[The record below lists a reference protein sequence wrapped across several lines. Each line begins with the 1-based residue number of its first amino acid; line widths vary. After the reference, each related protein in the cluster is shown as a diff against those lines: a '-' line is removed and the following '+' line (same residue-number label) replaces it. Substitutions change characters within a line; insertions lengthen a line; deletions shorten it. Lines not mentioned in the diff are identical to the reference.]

1 MQISPINAFGRNN
14 LVYNTG
20 YHSKNIE
27 KKSENASVSFGSS
40 HITSNELFKNY
51 VNSAKISFERKS
63 NMREFE
69 LNLSMEE
76 LQDRTSKDR
85 LGTKKFLT
93 PESPEYLGLAEGDKK
108 ALAHLVK
115 AANHIEHVNM
125 QLDCHDNLAFKD
137 YLEREVAKG
146 NEQAKLTKI
155 LFDAQKGIC
164 AVDRMSH
171 KFSLAKGVEELPG
184 KGVYPKDLSKE
195 EFHNILIKMLNN
207 GKADEVR
214 KILTQRSV
222 VERKGDELVGI
233 DYVDKFKE
241 DFSKAADEI
250 ELAAKTSTNPDFN
263 EFLLLQAKALR
274 TADPMLDAYAD
285 KKWAT
290 LQDTPLEFTITRENY
305 ADEMTGTVIENPE
318 LQALL
323 EKHDI
328 SPIPKDFL
336 GGRVGIVNKEGT
348 ENLLAIKKYLPEIAK
363 LMPYADEYEQNIS
376 EDSNQTMVDVDMVQ
390 AAGDVGEYRGGIT
403 LAENLPNNDK
413 MSIQIGGG
421 RRNVYHRQ
429 IRFISDMSK
438 LQERLD
444 KILDKDQHKY
454 YLDEASHW
462 FTIGHEN
469 AHSLGPKNS
478 QEGLGKYRNIIE
490 ENKADMAALA
500 FVDELTKMGMYTP
513 EQCDQILL
521 TSVVD
526 EFLKS
531 KPNMSQA
538 HRVRTVMQNKYF
550 EERGVYDIVD
560 GKIHVN
566 LDKVVPAAKEMLA
579 EIVRIQIDGD
589 FEKAEKYVNDNF
601 VWTEKMDI
609 IAQKLQEIDKN
620 LNGRLETKLADEL
633 AK

>member
-513 EQCDQILL
+513 EQRDQILL

-609 IAQKLQEIDKN
+609 IAKKLQEIDKN

>member
-51 VNSAKISFERKS
+51 VNGAKISFERKS

-305 ADEMTGTVIENPE
+305 ADEMTGSVIENPE

-429 IRFISDMSK
+429 IRFISDMTK

-478 QEGLGKYRNIIE
+478 QEALGKYRNIIE

-513 EQCDQILL
+513 EQRDQILL